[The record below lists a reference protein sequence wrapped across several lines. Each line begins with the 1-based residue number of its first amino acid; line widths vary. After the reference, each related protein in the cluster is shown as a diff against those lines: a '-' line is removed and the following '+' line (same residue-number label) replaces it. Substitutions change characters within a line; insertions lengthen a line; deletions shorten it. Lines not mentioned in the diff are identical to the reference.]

1 MRELEIASD
10 VRASVGPFRD
20 PGLLEIFVSAREGR
34 RAEECLEALEAELA
48 IVREQPVT
56 EDELERARARTELG
70 LLAGLETVEG
80 KASTLGFYETVL
92 GRPAAAFERLDG
104 LRRLGPS
111 DLVRA
116 ARRYFSNEARN
127 VILVRADLAAA
138 TREAAE

>member
-1 MRELEIASD
+1 VRELEIASD
-10 VRASVGPFRD
+10 VRSFVGPFRD
-20 PGLLEIFVSAREGR
+20 PGLLEIFVSAREGH
-34 RAEECLEALEAELA
+34 RAEECLIALEAEIARVL
-48 IVREQPVT
+48 EEPVT
-56 EDELERARARTELG
+56 DDEIERARARTELG

-92 GRPAAAFERLDG
+92 GRPAAAFERLDA

-111 DLVRA
+111 DLIRA
-116 ARRYFSNEARN
+116 ARRYFANEARS